1 MLTRSVDTWKFQL
14 FLNIVS
20 VYTLSILSRT
30 LCKGDSDRLKKSI
43 TNDQLQTQDRLIN
56 AISVVT

>member
-20 VYTLSILSRT
+20 VYTVSILSRT